1 MSQRSLICLDAKEG
15 QASETEWNTPLSNHG
30 AAGSSWF
37 TAFPCVTYCF
47 MRFFLPRVFIIAL
60 LTSVLE
66 AYASLKFAPSGLAI
80 SK

>member
-1 MSQRSLICLDAKEG
+1 MSQCSLICLDAKEG
-15 QASETEWNTPLSNHG
+15 QASETVWNTPLSNHG

-47 MRFFLPRVFIIAL
+47 IMFFLPRVFIIAPL
-60 LTSVLE
+60 ASVL
-66 AYASLKFAPSGLAI
+66 AVYASLKFVLYGLAI